1 MTGKKTLHELGMEY
15 ERAAA
20 EIKNKIVDK
29 RNELRKLE
37 NRICSN
43 EAFEIKRE
51 LKNLY
56 SQYRDTAEIAEY
68 LKSYYEPHEGRRE
81 LFSYK

>member
-1 MTGKKTLHELGMEY
+1 MSKMKSLHELGVEY
-15 ERAAA
+15 ETEALN
-20 EIKNKIVDK
+20 IKRIIAVK
-29 RNELRKLE
+29 RSKLRGLE
-37 NRICSN
+37 NGICSN
-43 EAFEIKRE
+43 EAFELKKE

-56 SQYRDTAEIAEY
+56 SQYRDTIEIAEY

>member
-1 MTGKKTLHELGMEY
+1 MTEMKSLHELGLEY
-15 ERAAA
+15 EREAGKLKTLIA
-20 EIKNKIVDK
+20 EK
-29 RNELRKLE
+29 RRILRGLE
-37 NRICSN
+37 NGICSN

-56 SQYRDTAEIAEY
+56 SQCRDAIEIAEY
-68 LKSYYEPHEGRRE
+68 LKSYYEPHEGCRE